1 LRDFFGALRNGG
13 VDFVAEEMDGNRSD
27 RSWAI
32 AGRGDGHI
40 CGDNRAAICG
50 CWVGCAE
57 CGGTSLGPEKLARG
71 AGSSGEE
78 A

>member
-1 LRDFFGALRNGG
+1 VGFA
-13 VDFVAEEMDGNRSD
+13 AEEMDGDRSD
-27 RSWAI
+27 GSWAI
-32 AGRGDGHI
+32 AGRGNGHI

-57 CGGTSLGPEKLARG
+57 CGGTSLGPEELAWG
-71 AGSSGEE
+71 GGNSWGE